1 MSEIRGN
8 TAGLEPA
15 TDKLGDALPETAKNQ
30 VLTIAAVAAMFK
42 ISTLTLRLLELRG
55 LIRRREAGGDRVY
68 SWADCE
74 RVALLVK
81 ARKAGFATRELAPVL
96 KAMDASVP
104 NAVADDGRL
113 QCLFLIHALE
123 RRQQA
128 ISNLLGELY
137 RIDWQLAERL
147 NVADSGGLDEVVARP

>member
-1 MSEIRGN
+1 MSNGEGK
-8 TAGLEPA
+8 TAGRESA
-15 TDKLGDALPETAKNQ
+15 ADEFGSALPETTKNQ
-30 VLTIAAVAAMFK
+30 ILTIGAVAAMFK
-42 ISTLTLRLLELRG
+42 VSTLTLRLLELRG
-55 LIRRREAGGDRVY
+55 LIRRQQAGSERVY

-81 ARKAGFATRELAPVL
+81 ARKAGFATRDLAPVL
-96 KAMDASVP
+96 KAMDETVP
-104 NAVADDGRL
+104 AKVADDGRL

-137 RIDWQLAERL
+137 RVDWQLAERL
-147 NVADSGGLDEVVARP
+147 NLADSGSADEVTERP